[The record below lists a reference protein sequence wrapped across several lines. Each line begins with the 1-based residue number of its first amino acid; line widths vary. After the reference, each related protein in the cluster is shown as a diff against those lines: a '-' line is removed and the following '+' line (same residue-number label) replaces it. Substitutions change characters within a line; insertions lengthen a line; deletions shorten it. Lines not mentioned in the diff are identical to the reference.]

1 MKRFCACFSSITKI
15 FPFSNSLVDD
25 YDGDVDFSFDSI
37 LTKQG
42 DEWRKR
48 RKFLCNGGGYPSLTL
63 FLWYGMKW
71 NEMMM
76 MMVHWKTDVCN
87 LHLLSL

>member
-1 MKRFCACFSSITKI
+1 MIQSVKKSWYSLLNKWFSPEKEREKTQNTKQMKRFCACFSSITKI

-42 DEWRKR
+42 DE
-48 RKFLCNGGGYPSLTL
+48 
-63 FLWYGMKW
+63 
-71 NEMMM
+71 
-76 MMVHWKTDVCN
+76 
-87 LHLLSL
+87 